1 MAVHQSVPLQ
11 GKLSQQLKSGAE
23 ESSIYDESQQEEEEK
38 LQSLTPTQ
46 GEQQPLQPPQ
56 DKDGVATPLSQS
68 QLIQNEQQQRQDHA
82 STTNSNLRKITHP
95 PVLRIIPPLNFCPV
109 EKQLYRSGQPS
120 IINQL
125 FLNQLNLK
133 TILWLASEEPNDDF
147 LDYCTSQSINIE
159 YVGMLNEYIEFD
171 NHNHQ
176 HQLNILLQPNINPW
190 DSLTEPIITKALE
203 LIVDKLNYPMLVC
216 CGMGRH
222 RTGTVVGCLRR
233 LQGWNLASVSEEY
246 RRFTGARGGRI
257 LVELLIEGFDV
268 LLVDIDPEK
277 APDWLKI
284 R

>member
-11 GKLSQQLKSGAE
+11 GKLSQQLKLS
-23 ESSIYDESQQEEEEK
+23 QEEGSTYSGSIPPQQQ
-38 LQSLTPTQ
+38 LNDH
-46 GEQQPLQPPQ
+46 EQQQLGQEEATQSSTTSQPRDAPQ
-56 DKDGVATPLSQS
+56 TQTQSQSQSQS
-68 QLIQNEQQQRQDHA
+68 QLIHDQQQQRLQHA
-82 STTNSNLRKITHP
+82 STTNSNLRKVTHP

-120 IINQL
+120 IINQS

-147 LDYCTSQSINIE
+147 LDYCLSQSINIE
-159 YVGMLNEYIEFD
+159 YVGMLNELMEFD
-171 NHNHQ
+171 KQ
-176 HQLNILLQPNINPW
+176 PQLNMNPW
-190 DSLTEPIITKALE
+190 DSLTEPTITKALE
-203 LIVDKLNYPMLVC
+203 LIVDKSNYPMLVC

-246 RRFTGARGGRI
+246 RRFTGSRGGRI

-268 LLVDIDPEK
+268 SSVDIDPQK